1 MKPVL
6 SREQIRLLDRHA
18 IDVCKVPSL
27 VLMENAGRGAADV
40 IESLLTKTPSRIVV
54 VAGPGNNGGDGF
66 VVARRLALHGH
77 AVRVLLA
84 GSADRL
90 KGDALANHDA
100 WVGVGGLLQS
110 IGEPELGMLRAEVAA
125 ADVVVDALFGT
136 GLDREITGFLATVIG
151 VMDAA
156 HERVVAL
163 DMPSGMDANTG
174 RPHGPVLRA
183 RDTVTFAF
191 SKLGL
196 ETSVGAE
203 RAGRVTVADIGVPDS
218 LQHAVGASAQLLE
231 RADVAS
237 WLPPRLLATHKGAAG
252 RVVCVAGSAG
262 KTGAAL
268 LAARG
273 ALRAGAGL
281 VTIATFPDAAAALD
295 QRVLE
300 EMTARI
306 DPNRVEESLEALLDG
321 AAAVVVGPGLGHDA
335 LARRAVDHVA
345 LKFDGRAVVDAD
357 GLTHL
362 AGRLAEL
369 RRAKGRLV
377 LTPHP
382 GEMARLLGTST
393 EDVEG
398 DRFGA
403 IARAVKESGATVLLK
418 GARTLIGS
426 PGALPFVNPTGTPA
440 MATAGSGDVLSGVLG
455 AALAVLEEPARA
467 ACVAAYLHGLSG
479 ELWVREHGSDRGLV
493 AHELADGISSA
504 IAAVTSAEGSLPV

>member
-6 SREQIRLLDRHA
+6 SREQIRLVDRHA

-40 IESLLTKTPSRIVV
+40 IERGLGKTSARVLV

-66 VVARRLALHGH
+66 VVARRLLLRGH
-77 AVRVLLA
+77 RVKVLLA
-84 GSADRL
+84 GARDRL

-100 WVGVGGLLQS
+100 WVGVGGSVGCIDEQKLAMVR
-110 IGEPELGMLRAEVAA
+110 EEVAA
-125 ADVVVDALFGT
+125 SDVVVDALFGT
-136 GLDREITGFLATVIG
+136 GLDREVKGFLASLIA
-151 VMDAA
+151 VMDTA

-163 DMPSGMDANTG
+163 DIPSGMDANTG
-174 RPHGPVLRA
+174 QAHGAVLRA
-183 RDTVTFAF
+183 RETVTFAF

-196 ETSVGAE
+196 ETSLGAE

-218 LQHAVGASAQLLE
+218 LLAAVGASARLLE
-231 RADVAS
+231 AADVAS
-237 WLPPRLLATHKGAAG
+237 WLAPRALATHKGAAG

-268 LAARG
+268 LVARG
-273 ALRAGAGL
+273 ALRSGAGL
-281 VTIATFPDAAAALD
+281 VTIATFPEAAASLD

-306 DPNRVEESLEALLDG
+306 DPDRVEESLDSLLDG
-321 AAAVVVGPGLGHDA
+321 VAAVVIGPGLGHGA
-335 LARRAVDHVA
+335 QARRAVDHVA
-345 LKFDGRAVVDAD
+345 LKFDGRVVVDAD

-369 RRAKGRLV
+369 CGAKGRLV

-382 GEMARLLGTST
+382 GEMARLLGIST
-393 EDVEG
+393 GEVEA

-403 IARAVKESGATVLLK
+403 VARAVDESGATVLLK
-418 GARTLIGS
+418 GARTLIGT
-426 PGALPFVNPTGTPA
+426 PGGLTVVNPTGTPA

-455 AALAVLEEPARA
+455 AHFAALEEPAHA
-467 ACVAAYLHGLSG
+467 AYVAAYLHGLSG
-479 ELWVREHGSDRGLV
+479 ELWVKAHGSDRGLI
-493 AHELADGISSA
+493 AHELADGIPLA
-504 IAAVTSAEGSLPV
+504 VAAVTSASGSLPV